1 MEQITLDI
9 SLPTIVDVLSIATA
23 LMLGVLFCTLQSKN
37 RRANLFLALFLWS
50 LTFEVFQAFLA
61 GINFKNIE
69 ITVIQTSLATIPL
82 LLLYVKSTLHQK
94 VTFKSLA
101 LFIPFIFFNLLE
113 IHEEEVKYF
122 EYLFNISLLIYI
134 LNLLKK
140 HQSNIVEYYSDIEN
154 KTLQWIKT
162 IVYIFLFFHAFWIIE
177 DIVGFNND
185 SIVLYFAYTS
195 SILTFFMIYWIGYN
209 GFTQQEIFTSSVF
222 ETVINT
228 REETTT
234 NTKSNFD
241 NVVAIIKT
249 QKLYLNSNLNLRFL
263 SENVQIKERELS
275 KLIKEHT
282 QKNFYHF
289 INQFRVDEFK
299 KLVSSP
305 KASQLSLLGLAQ
317 EAGFSSKST
326 FYTAFKNLEGITP
339 KQYQDQLKKSE

>member
-1 MEQITLDI
+1 MKQITLDI

-50 LTFEVFQAFLA
+50 LAFEIFQAFLA
-61 GINFKNIE
+61 GVNFKNIE
-69 ITVIQTSLATIPL
+69 IIIIQTSLATIPL
-82 LLLYVKSTLHQK
+82 LLLYVKATLHQK
-94 VTFKSLA
+94 VTYKSLA
-101 LFIPFIFFNLLE
+101 LFIPFVFFNILE

-122 EYLFNISLLIYI
+122 EYLFNISLLIYM

-140 HQSNIVEYYSDIEN
+140 HQSKIVEYYSDIEN

-177 DIVGFNND
+177 DIIGFNND

-222 ETVINT
+222 EIVTNIK
-228 REETTT
+228 EETTI
-234 NTKSNFD
+234 NTKSDFENI
-241 NVVAIIKT
+241 VTIIKT